1 MWFVY
6 FDESKHDNKLFVYS
20 ALIVDSG
27 DWNDAFAD
35 IKQLRQELR
44 RDHGIYM
51 RQELHAWKF
60 ASGKGQIADRPV
72 LKPER
77 TDVFRKMLKFVADH
91 GRFFKV
97 ISSVNTDEFFAFDRI
112 INRINRTAEAYGQ
125 YTILICDEG
134 QEVQFTRRLRKMR
147 VHNPIPSDR
156 GVWEDTGAVT
166 KNIPVSRILEDP
178 FFKNSSTSYFVQL
191 VDFCAYALLR
201 MEKPIPSRT
210 KFGYD
215 KMYEI
220 LRPVCVQECNRKDP
234 RKLGIIR

>member
-1 MWFVY
+1 MT
-6 FDESKHDNKLFVYS
+6 KLFVYS

-166 KNIPVSRILEDP
+166 KNIPVSRILE
-178 FFKNSSTSYFVQL
+178 SVL
-191 VDFCAYALLR
+191 
-201 MEKPIPSRT
+201 
-210 KFGYD
+210 
-215 KMYEI
+215 
-220 LRPVCVQECNRKDP
+220 
-234 RKLGIIR
+234 KLMLTVRGDARGA